1 VKKSVQISISPKK
14 SGLGMLTIEDAME
27 QVWDFFDLLSDENN
41 QHVKW
46 ILEHAQFNSPLV
58 ITAKPIDIQTNK
70 LANEAIDPT
79 VRDIVSAITNLSSSQ
94 PHPVNLSDRKLEK
107 ITQLLERNTNGI
119 ERTECDFG
127 NGIEPVV
134 IDQSFAEAG
143 LKLLTRTSDLD
154 NLLTT
159 FSVRGYGSIDG
170 SLIQLG
176 THYKKP
182 AIQVKE
188 FNTGNNIWCQVDRHT
203 IARLNNKLRVKDF
216 WEHREVR
223 VQGMLN
229 YDDIGKLTH
238 IIDGRVSYLNR
249 RQVPLDELHDPD
261 FSEGHPSE
269 EYLRRL
275 RED

>member
-1 VKKSVQISISPKK
+1 
-14 SGLGMLTIEDAME
+14 MLTIQDAME

-58 ITAKPIDIQTNK
+58 ITAKPIDTQTNEP
-70 LANEAIDPT
+70 AYEAIDST
-79 VRDIVSAITNLSSSQ
+79 LRDIVSAITNLSSSQ
-94 PHPVNLSDRKLEK
+94 PHPVNLSGRKLKK

-119 ERTECDFG
+119 ERTKCDFG

-134 IDQSFAEAG
+134 IDQDFAEMG
-143 LKLLTRTSDLD
+143 LKLLTQESELGDL
-154 NLLTT
+154 LAT
-159 FSVRGYGSIDG
+159 FPVRGYGSIVG
-170 SLIQLG
+170 SLVQLS
-176 THYKKP
+176 THYNKP

-188 FNTGNNIWCQVDRHT
+188 FNTGNNIWCQVDQLT
-203 IARLNNKLRVKDF
+203 LTELNEKLRVKDF

-223 VQGMLN
+223 VQGMLDF
-229 YDDIGKLTH
+229 DDIGKLTR
-238 IIDGRVSYLNR
+238 IIDGKVSYLNR

-269 EYLRRL
+269 EYLERL